1 MPEKIIPSKPHI
13 CVGNQISLKISNL
26 RPSKKMGKIAPHFCA
41 GRDLVLARKGLNRF
55 KVI

>member
-13 CVGNQISLKISNL
+13 CVGNQISLRISNL